1 MATER
6 SFLRNITSAAFTRYG
21 IIYLKSAKSALN
33 YVLDFFLLPRRTDFF
48 SALST
53 ETFFSDFLAHKLTE
67 YGNEIGES
75 RARLTIKKEIKTNH
89 FGCILQ
95 RTRICSLY
103 ATLFFLLTTFQVHWN
118 EFYSVFFGYKFKNK
132 FIKMLL
138 LNKK

>member
-1 MATER
+1 MATEC

-33 YVLDFFLLPRRTDFF
+33 YVLDFFCFQDVQIFF
-48 SALST
+48 FCFERLGFFFALST

-75 RARLTIKKEIKTNH
+75 RARLTIKKEIKTHH

-95 RTRICSLY
+95 CTRICSLY

-118 EFYSVFFGYKFKNK
+118 EFYSVFW
-132 FIKMLL
+132 L
-138 LNKK
+138 